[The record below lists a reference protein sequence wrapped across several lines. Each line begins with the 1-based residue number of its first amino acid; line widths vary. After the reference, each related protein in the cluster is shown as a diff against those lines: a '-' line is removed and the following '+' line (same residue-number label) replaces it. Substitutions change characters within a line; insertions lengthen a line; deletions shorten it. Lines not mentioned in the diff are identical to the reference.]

1 MNWFRSVIDLA
12 LLVILATWLLW
23 IFLGVPPAQLPAG
36 AWAQKIFYLH
46 VPSALVG
53 FFGFSIVTICSLG
66 VLMGDDEFWDIPV
79 VAGMEV
85 SYIMA
90 CAVLL
95 TGPFWARPV
104 WGIWWRWEPRLT
116 TFFVMWLM
124 YGAWF
129 LLRRTLPSGSQE
141 RRYSAIYAI
150 LCCFNIPVV
159 MSSIHMWQADIQLHP
174 QKEELSMDPIMYNTF
189 YISIAVVLVVF
200 LRLFWF
206 RWDLERLK
214 RKVRELRYGKH

>member
-1 MNWFRSVIDLA
+1 MNWTRSVVDL
-12 LLVILATWLLW
+12 LLMLVVGVWLIW
-23 IFLGVPPAQLPAG
+23 IFLGVPPAQIPAG

-53 FFGFSIVTICSLG
+53 FFGFFLVTIFSLG
-66 VLMGDDEFWDIPV
+66 VLIGNSDQWDPPA

-85 SYIMA
+85 SYLMA

-129 LLRRTLPSGSQE
+129 LLRNGLPPGSQR

-150 LCCFNIPVV
+150 LCFFNIPVV
-159 MSSIHMWQADIQLHP
+159 MSSIYMWQPAQQLHP
-174 QKEELSMDPIMYNTF
+174 RQEELTMEPIMHYTF
-189 YISIAVVLVVF
+189 YGSVAVIFLIF
-200 LRLFWF
+200 LRIFWF
-206 RWDLERLK
+206 RYDLERLK
-214 RKVRELRYGKH
+214 RKVHRVSHGKY

>member
-1 MNWFRSVIDLA
+1 
-12 LLVILATWLLW
+12 
-23 IFLGVPPAQLPAG
+23 
-36 AWAQKIFYLH
+36 
-46 VPSALVG
+46 
-53 FFGFSIVTICSLG
+53 
-66 VLMGDDEFWDIPV
+66 MGDDEFWDIPV

-85 SYIMA
+85 SYMMA